1 MTYQNKISI
10 LRNILKNS
18 DNKNLT
24 DHVSKQILP
33 ETYTF
38 YKENRNKQ
46 IIIYNID
53 NCYKLYYKNL
63 YDELSKIY
71 KLTTLDK
78 LIFRKKYD
86 RLNYIIKL
94 LKDKNIILDDYKNEA
109 QKIFLFD
116 NIKNYSMWIDNNY
129 LDENRQI
136 KKCLDC
142 NKYHIDCKKS
152 L

>member
-1 MTYQNKISI
+1 MTYQNKISV

-24 DHVSKQILP
+24 DHVFKQILR
-33 ETYTF
+33 EIYTF

-46 IIIYNID
+46 IIIYNTD

-63 YDELSKIY
+63 YDQLSKIY
-71 KLTTLDK
+71 KLTTLNK

-94 LKDKNIILDDYKNEA
+94 LKDKNIILDDYKYVA
-109 QKIFLFD
+109 QKILLFD

-129 LDENRQI
+129 LNKNRQI
-136 KKCLDC
+136 K
-142 NKYHIDCKKS
+142 NA
-152 L
+152 

>member
-10 LRNILKNS
+10 LRNTLKNS

-24 DHVSKQILP
+24 DHVFNQILS
-33 ETYTF
+33 EIYTF

-71 KLTTLDK
+71 KLTT
-78 LIFRKKYD
+78 
-86 RLNYIIKL
+86 
-94 LKDKNIILDDYKNEA
+94 
-109 QKIFLFD
+109 
-116 NIKNYSMWIDNNY
+116 
-129 LDENRQI
+129 
-136 KKCLDC
+136 
-142 NKYHIDCKKS
+142 
-152 L
+152 

>member
-18 DNKNLT
+18 DDNDLIDYTFKE
-24 DHVSKQILP
+24 ILP
-33 ETYTF
+33 EIYTF

-53 NCYKLYYKNL
+53 NCYKKYHPNSYL
-63 YDELSKIY
+63 ELFGIY

-94 LKDKNIILDDYKNEA
+94 LKDKNIILDDYKYEA
-109 QKIFLFD
+109 QKILLFD
-116 NIKNYSMWIDNNY
+116 NKKNCGMWIDNNY
-129 LDENRQI
+129 L
-136 KKCLDC
+136 
-142 NKYHIDCKKS
+142 NKN
-152 L
+152 